1 MPSRLKF
8 LWLIL
13 LLLAGVAYAQGPS
26 VSASHVWIRNAPP
39 GVDTLAAYLT
49 LTNHTGQALTLS
61 TVSSTDFKSVAV
73 HRTLQNNGMES
84 MEAVPHLSIPA
95 HQSVKLAPGGYHL
108 MLMQPIKP
116 LYDGDLVMLTFTF
129 SDHSSLSIMAP
140 VRRDAPQS

>member
-1 MPSRLKF
+1 M
-8 LWLIL
+8 
-13 LLLAGVAYAQGPS
+13 
-26 VSASHVWIRNAPP
+26 
-39 GVDTLAAYLT
+39 DTLAAYLT
-49 LTNHTGQALTLS
+49 LTNHTGETLTLS
-61 TVSSTDFKSVAV
+61 NVSSTDFNSVTV
-73 HRTLQNNGMES
+73 HRTLQNNGMDS
-84 MEAVPHLSIPA
+84 MVAVPHLSIPA

>member
-8 LWLIL
+8 SWLIA

-26 VSASHVWIRNAPP
+26 VSASHVWIRKAPP

-116 LYDGDLVMLTFTF
+116 LYDGDLVVLTFSF
-129 SDHSSLSIMAP
+129 SDHSSLSVMAP
-140 VRRDAPQS
+140 VRRDSPQS